1 MPKFLSLVPY
11 HPPAYVQMQED
22 DHTTAAFSF
31 SLSNVISSSS
41 CICTDELWDGSHHCH
56 LFFSLKCH
64 ILLLL
69 HMLKCPGRWIMPL
82 PLFALED
89 DSLGLLDESLS
100 HGPVSEFL
108 WVLCYSCSH
117 KLVVAWMRKLLTLKK
132 NCYVS
137 EVLANIMSWVSQLL
151 LEMWQKLRTQIL
163 SNGLLEFGHV
173 IVYLS
178 IPSFMS
184 WWS

>member
-1 MPKFLSLVPY
+1 MYKCRRMITPLLPFLSLSQMSY
-11 HPPAYVQMQED
+11 HIPPAYVQMNCEMD
-22 DHTTAAFSF
+22 RITAAVF
-31 SLSNVISSSS
+31 SLSNAISSS
-41 CICTDELWDGSHHCH
+41 CICTN
-56 LFFSLKCH
+56 
-64 ILLLL
+64 
-69 HMLKCPGRWIMPL
+69 
-82 PLFALED
+82 ALED
-89 DSLGLLDESLS
+89 RSCHCHFLLWRISLGLLDESLS

-117 KLVVAWMRKLLTLKK
+117 KLVVAWMRKLFTFLK
-132 NCYVS
+132 NCCVS

-163 SNGLLEFGHV
+163 SNSLLEFGHV

>member
-1 MPKFLSLVPY
+1 L
-11 HPPAYVQMQED
+11 E
-22 DHTTAAFSF
+22 
-31 SLSNVISSSS
+31 
-41 CICTDELWDGSHHCH
+41 DGSCH
-56 LFFSLKCH
+56 FHFLLWRMTLWGYLMSLY
-64 ILLLL
+64 
-69 HMLKCPGRWIMPL
+69 HM
-82 PLFALED
+82 
-89 DSLGLLDESLS
+89 
-100 HGPVSEFL
+100 SEFL
-108 WVLCYSCSH
+108 WVLCYSWSH
-117 KLVVAWMRKLLTLKK
+117 KLVVAWMRKLLTLLK